1 MIVKNPSLKAAF
13 LHEYTQNPYKPIN
26 EEKPLMVTQEN
37 MEKETAQES
46 DEDTA
51 EKASS

>member
-1 MIVKNPSLKAAF
+1 
-13 LHEYTQNPYKPIN
+13 
-26 EEKPLMVTQEN
+26 MVTQEN

-51 EKASS
+51 KKLHPESFEREAL